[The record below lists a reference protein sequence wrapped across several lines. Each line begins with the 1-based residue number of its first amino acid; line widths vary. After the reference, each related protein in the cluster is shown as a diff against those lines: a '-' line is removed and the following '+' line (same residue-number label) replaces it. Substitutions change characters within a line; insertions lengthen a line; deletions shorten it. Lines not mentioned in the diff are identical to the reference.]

1 MPADRLAGILW
12 AGTEWRI
19 GAAPEGEHYENR
31 NIENTENKCFLI
43 FKDKQTVV
51 GKQTL
56 LPGFFSGSFFIVC
69 LSFT

>member
-31 NIENTENKCFLI
+31 NIENTEKKCFLI
-43 FKDKQTVV
+43 FKDKQ
-51 GKQTL
+51 GFL
-56 LPGFFSGSFFIVC
+56 LKRDQI
-69 LSFT
+69 